1 MAGTRNFENFEIGG
15 DPTKF
20 NVFKVG
26 VPAPAAARNF
36 ENFEIHV
43 APTKVKVFNVGPSA
57 RGSMLP
63 KACPATAGPIWAAS
77 HLKGYGTGE
86 VRHRVSCILPG
97 PGSTWSIFKLDVPQ
111 PTSTFSKLV
120 WRHGPVLATLK
131 TLKLMEALPN
141 SKCSKLGG
149 QGLVASA
156 GISFR

>member
-1 MAGTRNFENFEIGG
+1 M
-15 DPTKF
+15 
-20 NVFKVG
+20 FKVG

-36 ENFEIHV
+36 ENFEIQL
-43 APTKVKVFNVGPSA
+43 APTKVNVFNVGPSA

-63 KACPATAGPIWAAS
+63 KACPATAGPILAAS

-86 VRHRVSCILPG
+86 VRHGVSCIIPG
-97 PGSTWSIFKLDVPQ
+97 PGSTLSIFKLDVPQ

-156 GISFR
+156 GILFR

>member
-1 MAGTRNFENFEIGG
+1 M
-15 DPTKF
+15 
-20 NVFKVG
+20 
-26 VPAPAAARNF
+26 PAPAAARNF

-63 KACPATAGPIWAAS
+63 KACPATACPILAAS
-77 HLKGYGTGE
+77 HLKGYGTVE
-86 VRHRVSCILPG
+86 VRHGVSCIIPG
-97 PGSTWSIFKLDVPQ
+97 PGSTLSIFKLDVPP
-111 PTSTFSKLV
+111 PTSKFSMLV